1 LSQFEFDVLIIGSGP
16 GGYVAAIR
24 SAQLGLKT
32 ALIEKNELGGVC
44 LNWGCIPSKSLLRS
58 AEILNLIKES
68 NEHGIYVSDLKSDF
82 GQAVNRSRKIVKK
95 LTDGIGF
102 LLKKNNVELI
112 SGNCRITSQNQVEIL
127 ETKQKIN
134 SKNILIAT
142 GAKFK
147 DIPNL
152 PIDEKIILNSKNALG
167 IEKSPNK
174 AVIIGAGATGVEF
187 SYMWNA
193 FGTNVT
199 LVELQN
205 QILPLEDA
213 EISKQL
219 SRSLIK
225 QGIQIKTQTKVE
237 KVTKTNSG
245 AILELN
251 SNGKISEIETDIV
264 LVAVG
269 MEGNVKNIGL
279 EEVGISTNNNF
290 IAIDE
295 NMMTNLKGVYAI
307 GDVTG
312 KTLLAHVA
320 SAQGIHAIEHIAG
333 QSPEP
338 IKYELMPRAIYSN
351 PQVASFGMTEQQAI
365 DQGSTV
371 KVGKFPLSASGKAM
385 ALGHNE
391 GMIKIVSESESGIIL
406 GAHMVGP
413 EVTELLGELGIAT
426 MLESTE
432 EELAM
437 TVHPHPTISESIV
450 EACLAIN
457 NEAIH
462 M

>member
-1 LSQFEFDVLIIGSGP
+1 MSQFEFDVLIIGSGP

-102 LLKKNNVELI
+102 LLKKNSVELI

-127 ETKQKIN
+127 ETKQKIS

-193 FGTNVT
+193 FGTDVT

-245 AILELN
+245 AIIELN

-279 EEVGISTNNNF
+279 EEVGISINNNF
-290 IAIDE
+290 ISIDE

-338 IKYELMPRAIYSN
+338 IRYELMPRAIYSN
-351 PQVASFGMTEQQAI
+351 PQVASFGLTEQQAI

-391 GMIKIVSESESGIIL
+391 GMIKIVSESESGVIL

-450 EACLAIN
+450 EAALSMN
-457 NEAIH
+457 NKAIH

>member
-1 LSQFEFDVLIIGSGP
+1 MSQFEFDVLIIGSGP

-24 SAQLGLKT
+24 SSQLGLKT
-32 ALIEKNELGGVC
+32 ALIEKSELGGVC

-68 NEHGIYVSDLKSDF
+68 NEHGIYVSDLKTDF

-127 ETKQKIN
+127 ETNQKIS

-167 IEKSPNK
+167 IQKSPKK

-193 FGTNVT
+193 FGTHVT

-251 SNGKISEIETDIV
+251 SNGNISEIEADIV

-269 MEGNVKNIGL
+269 MEGNVKGIGL
-279 EEVGISTNNNF
+279 EEVGISIDKNF
-290 IAIDE
+290 VAIDE
-295 NMMTNLKGVYAI
+295 NMMTNLEGVYAI

-351 PQVASFGMTEQQAI
+351 PQVASFGLTEQQAI

-391 GMIKIVSESESGIIL
+391 GMIKIVSESESGVIL

-450 EACLAIN
+450 EASLSMN
-457 NEAIH
+457 NKAIH

>member
-1 LSQFEFDVLIIGSGP
+1 MSQFEFDVLIIGSGP

-279 EEVGISTNNNF
+279 DRHLNVHLHQESHYLHPNHLF
-290 IAIDE
+290 
-295 NMMTNLKGVYAI
+295 
-307 GDVTG
+307 
-312 KTLLAHVA
+312 
-320 SAQGIHAIEHIAG
+320 Q
-333 QSPEP
+333 
-338 IKYELMPRAIYSN
+338 KY
-351 PQVASFGMTEQQAI
+351 
-365 DQGSTV
+365 
-371 KVGKFPLSASGKAM
+371 
-385 ALGHNE
+385 
-391 GMIKIVSESESGIIL
+391 IL
-406 GAHMVGP
+406 Y
-413 EVTELLGELGIAT
+413 I
-426 MLESTE
+426 
-432 EELAM
+432 
-437 TVHPHPTISESIV
+437 
-450 EACLAIN
+450 
-457 NEAIH
+457 
-462 M
+462 

>member
-1 LSQFEFDVLIIGSGP
+1 MSQFEFDVLIIGSGP

-24 SAQLGLKT
+24 SGQLGLKT
-32 ALIEKNELGGVC
+32 ALIEKSELGGVC

-68 NEHGIYVSDLKSDF
+68 NEHGIYVSDLKTDF

-112 SGNCRITSQNQVEIL
+112 SGNCRITAQNQVEIL
-127 ETKQKIN
+127 ETNQKIS

-152 PIDEKIILNSKNALG
+152 PIDEEIILNSKNALG
-167 IEKSPNK
+167 IQKSPKK

-193 FGTNVT
+193 FGTHVT

-219 SRSLIK
+219 SRSLTK
-225 QGIQIKTQTKVE
+225 QGIRIKTQTKVE
-237 KVTKTNSG
+237 EVTKTNSG
-245 AILELN
+245 AILKLN
-251 SNGKISEIETDIV
+251 SNGNISEIETDIV

-269 MEGNVKNIGL
+269 MEGNVKDIGL
-279 EEVGISTNNNF
+279 EEVGISIDKNF
-290 IAIDE
+290 VTIDE
-295 NMMTNLKGVYAI
+295 NMMTNLEGVYAI

-338 IKYELMPRAIYSN
+338 IRYELMPRAIYSN
-351 PQVASFGMTEQQAI
+351 PQVASFGLTEQQAI

-391 GMIKIVSESESGIIL
+391 GMIKIVSESESGVIL

-450 EACLAIN
+450 EAALSMN
-457 NEAIH
+457 NKAIH

>member
-1 LSQFEFDVLIIGSGP
+1 MSQFEFDVLIIGSGP

-24 SAQLGLKT
+24 SGQLGLKT
-32 ALIEKNELGGVC
+32 ALIEKSELGGVC

-68 NEHGIYVSDLKSDF
+68 NEHGIYVSDLKTDF

-112 SGNCRITSQNQVEIL
+112 SGNCRITAQNQVEIL
-127 ETKQKIN
+127 ETNQKIS

-152 PIDEKIILNSKNALG
+152 PIDEEIILNSKNALG
-167 IEKSPNK
+167 IQKSPKK

-193 FGTNVT
+193 FGTHVT

-219 SRSLIK
+219 SRSLTK
-225 QGIQIKTQTKVE
+225 QGIRIKTQTKVE
-237 KVTKTNSG
+237 EVTKTNSG

-251 SNGKISEIETDIV
+251 SNGNISEIETDIV

-269 MEGNVKNIGL
+269 MEGNVKDIGL
-279 EEVGISTNNNF
+279 EEVGISIDKNF
-290 IAIDE
+290 VAIDE
-295 NMMTNLKGVYAI
+295 NMMTNLEGVYAI

-338 IKYELMPRAIYSN
+338 IRYELMPRAIYSN
-351 PQVASFGMTEQQAI
+351 PQVASFGLTEQQAI

-391 GMIKIVSESESGIIL
+391 GMIKIVSESESGVIL

-450 EACLAIN
+450 EAALSMN
-457 NEAIH
+457 NKAIH

>member
-1 LSQFEFDVLIIGSGP
+1 MSQFEFDVLIIGSGP

-24 SAQLGLKT
+24 SGQLGLKT
-32 ALIEKNELGGVC
+32 ALIEKSELGGVC

-68 NEHGIYVSDLKSDF
+68 NEHGIYVSDLKTDF

-112 SGNCRITSQNQVEIL
+112 SGNCRITAQNQVEIL
-127 ETKQKIN
+127 ETNQKIS

-152 PIDEKIILNSKNALG
+152 PIDEEIILNSKNALG
-167 IEKSPNK
+167 IQKSPKK

-193 FGTNVT
+193 FGTHVT

-219 SRSLIK
+219 SRSLTK

-237 KVTKTNSG
+237 EVTKTNSG
-245 AILELN
+245 AILKLN
-251 SNGKISEIETDIV
+251 SNGNISEIETDIV

-269 MEGNVKNIGL
+269 MEGNVKDIGL
-279 EEVGISTNNNF
+279 EEVGISTDKNF
-290 IAIDE
+290 VTIDE
-295 NMMTNLKGVYAI
+295 NMMTNLEGVYAI

-333 QSPEP
+333 KSPEP
-338 IKYELMPRAIYSN
+338 IRYELMPRAIYSN
-351 PQVASFGMTEQQAI
+351 PQVASFGLTEQQAI

-391 GMIKIVSESESGIIL
+391 GMVKIVSESESGVIL

-432 EELAM
+432 EELSM

-450 EACLAIN
+450 EAALSIN
-457 NEAIH
+457 NKAIH

>member
-1 LSQFEFDVLIIGSGP
+1 MSQFEFDVLIIGSGP

-24 SAQLGLKT
+24 ARQLGLKT

-68 NEHGIYVSDLKSDF
+68 SEHGIYVSDLKSDF

-95 LTDGIGF
+95 LTDGIDF
-102 LLKKNNVELI
+102 LLKKNHVKLI
-112 SGNCRITSQNQVEIL
+112 SGNCRITTQNQVEIQ
-127 ETKQKIN
+127 ETNQKIS

-152 PIDEKIILNSKNALG
+152 PIDGEIILNSKNALG
-167 IEKSPNK
+167 IQKSPSK

-187 SYMWNA
+187 SYMWNS
-193 FGTNVT
+193 FGTEVT

-237 KVTKTNSG
+237 EVTKTNSG
-245 AILELN
+245 ATLKLN
-251 SNGKISEIETDIV
+251 SNGNLSEIETDIV

-269 MEGNVKNIGL
+269 MEGNVKGIGL
-279 EEVGISTNNNF
+279 EEIGISTENNF
-290 IAIDE
+290 ISIDE
-295 NMMTNLKGVYAI
+295 NMMTNAEGFYAI

-320 SAQGIHAIEHIAG
+320 SAQGIHAIEHISG
-333 QSPEP
+333 QSPQP

-351 PQVASFGMTEQQAI
+351 PQVASFGLTEQQAI
-365 DQGSTV
+365 DQGYKV

-391 GMIKIVSESESGIIL
+391 GIIKIVSESEVGTIL

-432 EELAM
+432 KELAM

-450 EACLAIN
+450 EACLSIN

>member
-1 LSQFEFDVLIIGSGP
+1 MEDFDLIVIGAGP

-24 SAQLGLKT
+24 SGQLGLKT

-44 LNWGCIPSKSLLRS
+44 LNWGCIPSKSLLKS
-58 AEILNLIKES
+58 AEILNLMKES
-68 NEHGIYVSDLKSDF
+68 NEHGIYFSDLKSDL

-95 LTDGIGF
+95 LTDGISF
-102 LLKKNNVELI
+102 LLKKNNVEII
-112 SGNCRITSQNQVEIL
+112 SGCSQITDKNEVTIIENN
-127 ETKQKIN
+127 KKIS
-134 SKNILIAT
+134 SKNIIIAT

-152 PIDEKIILNSKNALG
+152 SVDEEIIINSKNALNLQ
-167 IEKSPNK
+167 KKPNK
-174 AVIIGAGATGVEF
+174 AIIIGAGATGVEF

-193 FGTNVT
+193 FGTEVT

-205 QILPLEDA
+205 QILPLEDT

-225 QGIQIKTQTKVE
+225 KGIKIQTQTKVE
-237 KVTKTNSG
+237 KVTKKPSG
-245 AILELN
+245 ALLQLN

-269 MEGNVKNIGL
+269 MEGNVKDIGL
-279 EEVGISTNNNF
+279 ENLGIEIENNF
-290 IAIDE
+290 ININE
-295 NMMTNLKGVYAI
+295 NMMTNVEGIYAI

-333 QSPEP
+333 ESPSP
-338 IKYELMPRAIYSN
+338 INYSLMPRAIYSN
-351 PQVASFGMTEQQAI
+351 PQVASFGITEQQAI
-365 DQGSTV
+365 SQGTKI

-391 GMIKIVSESESGIIL
+391 GMIKIISEFESGIIL

-432 EELAM
+432 DELAM
-437 TVHPHPTISESIV
+437 TIHPHPTISESIV
-450 EACLAIN
+450 EACLAMN
-457 NEAIH
+457 NKAIH

>member
-1 LSQFEFDVLIIGSGP
+1 MSQFEFDVLIIGSGP

-127 ETKQKIN
+127 ETKQKIS

-245 AILELN
+245 AILKLN
-251 SNGKISEIETDIV
+251 SNGNISEIETDIV

-269 MEGNVKNIGL
+269 MEGNVKGIGL
-279 EEVGISTNNNF
+279 EEVGISIDKNF
-290 IAIDE
+290 ITIDE
-295 NMMTNLKGVYAI
+295 NMMTNLEGVYAI

-351 PQVASFGMTEQQAI
+351 PQVASFGLTEQQAI
-365 DQGSTV
+365 DQGSSI

-450 EACLAIN
+450 EAALSMN
-457 NEAIH
+457 NKAIH

>member
-1 LSQFEFDVLIIGSGP
+1 MSQFEFDVLIIGSGP

-24 SAQLGLKT
+24 SGQLGLKT
-32 ALIEKNELGGVC
+32 ALIEKSELGGVC

-68 NEHGIYVSDLKSDF
+68 NEHGIYVSDLKTDF

-112 SGNCRITSQNQVEIL
+112 SGNCRITAQNQVEIL
-127 ETKQKIN
+127 ETNQKIS

-152 PIDEKIILNSKNALG
+152 PIDEEIILNSKNALG
-167 IEKSPNK
+167 IQKSPKK

-193 FGTNVT
+193 FGTHVT

-219 SRSLIK
+219 SRSLTK

-237 KVTKTNSG
+237 EVTKTNSG
-245 AILELN
+245 AILKLN
-251 SNGKISEIETDIV
+251 SNGNISEIETDIV

-269 MEGNVKNIGL
+269 MEGNVKDIGL
-279 EEVGISTNNNF
+279 EEVGISIDKNF
-290 IAIDE
+290 VTIDE
-295 NMMTNLKGVYAI
+295 NMMTNLEGVYAI

-333 QSPEP
+333 KSPEP
-338 IKYELMPRAIYSN
+338 IRYELMPRAIYSN
-351 PQVASFGMTEQQAI
+351 PQVASFGLTEQQAI

-391 GMIKIVSESESGIIL
+391 GMIKIVSESESGVIL

-450 EACLAIN
+450 EAALSMN
-457 NEAIH
+457 NKAIH

>member
-1 LSQFEFDVLIIGSGP
+1 MSQFEFDVLIIGSGP

-24 SAQLGLKT
+24 SSQLGLKT
-32 ALIEKNELGGVC
+32 ALIEKSELGGVC

-68 NEHGIYVSDLKSDF
+68 NEHGIYVSDLKTDF

-127 ETKQKIN
+127 ETNQKIS

-167 IEKSPNK
+167 IQKSPKK

-193 FGTNVT
+193 FGTHVT

-251 SNGKISEIETDIV
+251 SNGNISEIEADIV

-269 MEGNVKNIGL
+269 MEGNVKGIGL
-279 EEVGISTNNNF
+279 EEVGISIDKNF
-290 IAIDE
+290 VAIDE
-295 NMMTNLKGVYAI
+295 NMMTNLEGVYAI

-338 IKYELMPRAIYSN
+338 LKYELMPRAIYSN
-351 PQVASFGMTEQQAI
+351 PQVASFGLTEQQAI

-391 GMIKIVSESESGIIL
+391 GMIKIVSESESGVIL

-450 EACLAIN
+450 EASLSMN
-457 NEAIH
+457 NKAIH